1 MKMMQ
6 PLDLRVRQ
14 YGAVV
19 WRSIAYHYLNKH
31 QSMEDGRKRCA
42 HVGPR
47 NLADIEELVIA
58 ACSDP
63 ILHIGT
69 FCFIDIF
76 SCEETPSKG
85 RKRAGDVIIFE
96 LVHFPAG
103 YLNRLVCRCFIG
115 GGLDEF
121 GVLRRELVESFGQG

>member
-1 MKMMQ
+1 LSGYQ
-6 PLDLRVRQ
+6 V
-14 YGAVV
+14 
-19 WRSIAYHYLNKH
+19 
-31 QSMEDGRKRCA
+31 MEEGKKRRA

-58 ACSDP
+58 ASNDP

-69 FCFIDIF
+69 FCFICIF
-76 SCEETPSKG
+76 SGEETASKG

-96 LVHFPAG
+96 LVHFPTG
-103 YLNRLVCRCFIG
+103 DLDRLICRCFICR
-115 GGLDEF
+115 GLDEF